1 VAGKGSSA
9 TIVGVLALQGC
20 VEPHLVM
27 LRAIGAQAMSVRTP
41 GELAQ
46 VDRLSMPGGES
57 TTMLK
62 LLVSSGLW
70 EPLREFTKKRPVW
83 GICAGSILLAR
94 EVQHPAQESLGAINI
109 RAHRNFYGPQT
120 ESFSTEVQVKGIN
133 HPLAAHF
140 IRAPRLEALPPSPGR
155 PPVQEVAWV
164 TPGAPSAAGEK
175 EPVFFVQGHVWAC
188 SFHVELGTD
197 PSLHHHFCTVSP
209 V

>member
-1 VAGKGSSA
+1 MAGKGTSA
-9 TIVGVLALQGC
+9 AIVGVLALQGC

-46 VDRLSMPGGES
+46 VDRLIMPGGES

-109 RAHRNFYGPQT
+109 RAHRNFYGSQLD
-120 ESFSTEVQVKGIN
+120 SFKSSLTVTGIA
-133 HPLAAHF
+133 HPVAVDF
-140 IRAPRLEALPPSPGR
+140 IRAPRLEPLAESVQVLAKTTDGT
-155 PPVQEVAWV
+155 PVLMQEGHILV
-164 TPGAPSAAGEK
+164 SA
-175 EPVFFVQGHVWAC
+175 
-188 SFHVELGTD
+188 FHTELGSD
-197 PSLHHHFCTVSP
+197 PALHRYFTNLP
-209 V
+209 A